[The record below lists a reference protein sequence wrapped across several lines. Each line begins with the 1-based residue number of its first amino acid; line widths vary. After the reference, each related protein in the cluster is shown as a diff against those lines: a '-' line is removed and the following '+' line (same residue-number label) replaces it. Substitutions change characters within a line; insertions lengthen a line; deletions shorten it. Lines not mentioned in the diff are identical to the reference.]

1 MLGDSGDLRE
11 SLLPADGQV
20 LHLPEKA
27 SHPPDNATSQ
37 AQVPRRPTHFV
48 LRRAW
53 GFCVW
58 GVLTVVYGKI
68 SSLSPSLTQ
77 RHSYAHAYSTVTD
90 NLEPVSLAT
99 CLLALNRNQRTFS
112 FLLLPP
118 THNLTDWVLCRLT
131 RQKQGCG
138 RRAEVQGEAG
148 RGIQVLP
155 ACPLFTVAHG
165 LPPELQAF
173 SPW

>member
-1 MLGDSGDLRE
+1 MLGGGGDLRE

-27 SHPPDNATSQ
+27 SHPPDNQPGTGTSAPHPFC
-37 AQVPRRPTHFV
+37 AQTWV
-48 LRRAW
+48 
-53 GFCVW
+53 GFLCLGSTYSCIW
-58 GVLTVVYGKI
+58 KNKF
-68 SSLSPSLTQ
+68 SLSFSHTQ
-77 RHSYAHAYSTVTD
+77 RHRYAHAYSTVTD

-118 THNLTDWVLCRLT
+118 THNLMDWVLCRLT

-138 RRAEVQGEAG
+138 RRAEAQGEAG
-148 RGIQVLP
+148 RGTQVLP

-165 LPPELQAF
+165 LPPGLQAF